1 MKTRFSF
8 LSEQPRSGKK
18 LSGGRILMS
27 WVRFLAAVAFVLVGL
42 GGSLYSGAKA
52 IEANRIAKTGVLAE
66 ATVLRVDVEEYRTR
80 ENDMDVF
87 KKRYREV
94 VGYKDAAGQSYETAL
109 TVKSETE
116 PRLKPGD
123 RLEIRYSAADPSR
136 AVEAH
141 GSRAFRDA
149 VAGAVF
155 GFVFAVAAL
164 FLAMKAGGA
173 LTAIHTGA
181 VVWGAGALVV
191 LAIVAGLWSMR
202 GAIELRLPAA
212 SPGEVIFSGGQAVT
226 LPDMAPFTGRLRV
239 EVGSRITITHFERGV
254 QTGEPVV
261 YEKGRRVSGR

>member
-1 MKTRFSF
+1 
-8 LSEQPRSGKK
+8 
-18 LSGGRILMS
+18 MS
-27 WVRFLAAVAFVLVGL
+27 WVLFLAAVAFVLVGL

-80 ENDMDVF
+80 ENDIDVF

-155 GFVFAVAAL
+155 GFVFAVA
-164 FLAMKAGGA
+164 
-173 LTAIHTGA
+173 
-181 VVWGAGALVV
+181 
-191 LAIVAGLWSMR
+191 GLWGMR
-202 GAIELRLPAA
+202 GAIELRRPAA
-212 SPGEVIFSGGQAVT
+212 APGEVIFSGGQAVT

-239 EVGSRITITHFERGV
+239 EEGSRITITHFERGV

>member
-8 LSEQPRSGKK
+8 LSEQLRSGKK

-27 WVRFLAAVAFVLVGL
+27 WVLFLAAVAFVLVGL

-155 GFVFAVAAL
+155 GVLMGIVGAA
-164 FLAMKAGGA
+164 FFMA
-173 LTAIHTGA
+173 
-181 VVWGAGALVV
+181 
-191 LAIVAGLWSMR
+191 
-202 GAIELRLPAA
+202 EL
-212 SPGEVIFSGGQAVT
+212 
-226 LPDMAPFTGRLRV
+226 
-239 EVGSRITITHFERGV
+239 
-254 QTGEPVV
+254 
-261 YEKGRRVSGR
+261 